1 MKVQNEMATKITVDT
16 VQTAK
21 SISALTNSWK
31 ANEMA
36 YRTAGDSLNALKSR
50 YEGIGNVIEFQ
61 KQKIDE
67 LKSRQEG
74 LDRTNKDQA
83 NTWLKLEKD
92 IQTATRQL
100 ASYEAQKPLRQIL
113 RGFY

>member
-31 ANEMA
+31 VNEMA

-50 YEGIGNVIEFQ
+50 YEGISNVIELQ

-67 LKSRQEG
+67 LKNRQEG

-83 NTWLKLEKD
+83 NTWLRLEKD
-92 IQTATRQL
+92 IQTAQHVN
-100 ASYEAQKPLRQIL
+100 
-113 RGFY
+113 